1 MTDPETAAPDILMHD
16 GPIDPPVFGM
26 AGLRMIGL
34 RRALDRAMQCSD
46 EGSMSLFENR
56 NSRPTREWD
65 LGDEMLLMA
74 EIDQGHRYDLSIT
87 HRDCDGSMFRLHVDD
102 VPRQENPAAVE
113 DALRCAVSRVD
124 LATTMFEDPT
134 GIRDPSLSIRVEEVA
149 EAIAG
154 AAWRHIDRLA
164 RTDIKEPGVVMRIRP
179 ASPWSEAGVTA
190 LDEDED
196 SLGFIGPMSGF
207 LAGRRPLPRIAML
220 KTTRTIATLSPVTID
235 LRHDLLA
242 RMRAIAT
249 YDRMTGERP

>member
-1 MTDPETAAPDILMHD
+1 MNDHTLPPPDILMHE

-26 AGLRMIGL
+26 AGLRMMGL
-34 RRALDRAMQCSD
+34 RTTLERAVHRGD
-46 EGSMSLFENR
+46 EGSPSLFENR

-65 LGDEMLLMA
+65 LGDETISMT

-87 HRDCDGSMFRLHVDD
+87 HRACEGSMFRLHVDD
-102 VPRQENPAAVE
+102 VPRQENPNAVDE
-113 DALRCAVSRVD
+113 ALRRAVSRVD
-124 LATTMFEDPT
+124 LATAMFDDPT
-134 GIRDPSLSIRVEEVA
+134 GICSASLPARADEVA

-154 AAWRHIDRLA
+154 AAWRHLDRLA
-164 RTDIKEPGVVMRIRP
+164 RTDIKEPGVIMRVQP

-190 LDEDED
+190 LDEDGD

-207 LAGRRPLPRIAML
+207 LTHRGPLPRIAVL
-220 KTTRTIATLSPVTID
+220 RTTRTIATLSPMTID

-249 YDRMTGERP
+249 YERMTGERP